1 VRGNSLAIII
11 TGTGHRVAVA
21 YEGNAARAPL
31 LHVEY
36 STGAPPAN
44 VAPSVYAGADQ
55 TITLPSSA
63 TLDGTVTDDGL
74 PNPPGAVTTT
84 WSKVSGPG
92 TVTFT
97 NPNAVDTTASFSA
110 AGTYVLRLSAND
122 SALSASDDLSI
133 TVLSGGTPVTT
144 FEVRVAAGNDD
155 AEENA
160 SGTMYRNST
169 DLELIYDGSNQ
180 TVGIRFLGVSIP
192 QGATIVNAYLQFWVD
207 EETEEPASL
216 AVQGQAIDNAPEFS
230 TAKWNISSR
239 SRTAAGV
246 SWVPPAWLTAGEA
259 GPDER
264 TPNLSSVIQEIVS
277 RPGWV
282 PGNSLAIII
291 TGTGHRVAV
300 AYEENPAQAPLLHV
314 EYF

>member
-1 VRGNSLAIII
+1 
-11 TGTGHRVAVA
+11 
-21 YEGNAARAPL
+21 
-31 LHVEY
+31 
-36 STGAPPAN
+36 
-44 VAPSVYAGADQ
+44 
-55 TITLPSSA
+55 
-63 TLDGTVTDDGL
+63 
-74 PNPPGAVTTT
+74 
-84 WSKVSGPG
+84 
-92 TVTFT
+92 
-97 NPNAVDTTASFSA
+97 VDTTASFSA

-122 SALSASDDLSI
+122 SGLSASDDLSI

-192 QGATIVNAYLQFWVD
+192 RGSTIVNAYLQFWVD

-230 TAKWNISSR
+230 TARWNISSR
-239 SRTAAGV
+239 SRTVAGV

-259 GPDER
+259 GLDER

-282 PGNSLAIII
+282 PGNSLAIIL

-314 EYF
+314 EYFNQ